1 MQERDGGATPRAD
14 SGPRHA
20 GFQIRLVAS
29 LVDIVALGAPA
40 YLIVAI
46 LFDFD
51 WILGGQGDELV
62 SRANLVNA
70 TILTVVTVLLWVNWD
85 GRTPGKKLTRTR
97 IVSYPSYGPF
107 GYGKAL
113 VRSLV
118 GAFTAFTV
126 IGYVVIAVMVGKR
139 EDKRGYHDLVASTCV
154 IHDEPN

>member
-1 MQERDGGATPRAD
+1 MPEHEHPDT
-14 SGPRHA
+14 GPRHA

-29 LVDIVALGAPA
+29 LVGIVALGVPA

-62 SRANLVNA
+62 SSANLINMA
-70 TILTVVTVLLWVNWD
+70 ILTVVTIVLWVNWD
-85 GRTPGKKLTRTR
+85 GRTPGKMLTNTR
-97 IVSYPSYGPF
+97 IVSHPDYGPF

-118 GAFTAFTV
+118 GAFSALTV
-126 IGYVVIAVMVGKR
+126 VGYVIIAVMVGTRK
-139 EDKRGYHDLVASTCV
+139 DKRGYHDLAASTCV
-154 IHDEPN
+154 VHDEPS